1 MEVLII
7 GSGKVGRELA
17 ERLEDRGENVV
28 IIDREQ
34 DVIEQARRDGL
45 SVYQGDGTDAATLQS
60 AGADNANIVVAA
72 TGDDD
77 TNLLV
82 AQLVSSKFDIE
93 QIITRVNDPDN
104 EEVFADLGVRTISET
119 LSTAWAID
127 NVIER
132 PALAKW
138 MTELGRS
145 GDVQEIEIT
154 ADELVGKSIHDLDQ
168 VLPERVLIALVGRDG
183 ETQIPSPDFTLQ
195 HGDHITFLGRTEAV
209 REAIEQCHPEL
220 RSTEA

>member
-7 GSGKVGRELA
+7 GSGQVGRELA

-45 SVYQGDGTDAATLQS
+45 SVYQGDGTDAATLRR
-60 AGADNANIVVAA
+60 AGADNAKIVVTA

-82 AQLVSSKFDIE
+82 AQLVSSKFDVE

-132 PALAKW
+132 PALSEW
-138 MTELGRS
+138 MTELDRS
-145 GDVQEIEIT
+145 GDVQEIEVT
-154 ADELVGKSIHDLDQ
+154 ADELVGRSIRDLDR
-168 VLPERVLIALVGRDG
+168 VLPDEVLIALAGRDG
-183 ETQIPSPDFTLQ
+183 EAQMPSPDFTLQ
-195 HGDHITFLGRTEAV
+195 HGDYITFLGHTEAV
-209 REAIEQCHPEL
+209 REAIERCHPEL